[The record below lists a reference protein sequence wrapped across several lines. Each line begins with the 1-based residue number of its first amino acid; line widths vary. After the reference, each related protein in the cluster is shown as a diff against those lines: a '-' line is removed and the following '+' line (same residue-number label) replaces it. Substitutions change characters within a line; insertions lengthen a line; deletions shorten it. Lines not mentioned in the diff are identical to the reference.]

1 MIPDYSSV
9 TPIFPQKTGIAD
21 YADGLIGGL
30 KSLGRT
36 VQIYTQTRF
45 SAVSMPGVCPLSE
58 FSADISPPERTLYQV
73 GNNRNFHDEQIL
85 HLMKK

>member
-30 KSLGRT
+30 KSLGR
-36 VQIYTQTRF
+36 
-45 SAVSMPGVCPLSE
+45 PLSE